1 MLVSSCNLVKVVNS
15 RRCENFLCN
24 NEWNR
29 VEKSKFVFFQIDSC
43 YVIYLPVYFIITC
56 LILGFGKTQSLTGL
70 HLYGPI
76 DSLVGSLKL
85 QPGYGELLSVS
96 LLLKR
101 VVLAFYT
108 RW

>member
-1 MLVSSCNLVKVVNS
+1 MKISYVTMSGTELRRVNLY
-15 RRCENFLCN
+15 FLF
-24 NEWNR
+24 EL
-29 VEKSKFVFFQIDSC
+29 FFQIDSC
-43 YVIYLPVYFIITC
+43 YVIYLFIYRCTFIITC

-70 HLYGPI
+70 NLYGPI

-85 QPGYGELLSVS
+85 QPGYGELLSAS